1 MTLRLQWWHIAVPV
15 LILVLGGL
23 SFWYLNRNTDEA
35 EIRLTLKQLCSV
47 GSKAEGESAAAGA
60 IKLQRS
66 NELFT
71 DPCRLDFRHS
81 MFQGD
86 FSVSEIAA
94 NIARFRML
102 FQTVQIEIR
111 DLHITVTPPDGAQVY
126 FTGLLDGVARNGE
139 QVGEVRDLF
148 CKLKKVDG
156 KWRISEMNIREVLE
170 K

>member
-1 MTLRLQWWHIAVPV
+1 MTLRLQWRHIAVPV

-47 GSKAEGESAAAGA
+47 GSKTEGESAAAAA

-102 FQTVQIEIR
+102 FQTVKIEIR
-111 DLHITVTPPDGAQVY
+111 DLHITVTPPDKAHVY
-126 FTGLLDGVARNGE
+126 FTGLLDGIARNGE
-139 QVGEVRDLF
+139 QAGEVRDLF
-148 CKLKKVDG
+148 CELKKTDG
-156 KWRISEMNIREVLE
+156 QWRISEMNIREVLE

>member
-47 GSKAEGESAAAGA
+47 GSKAESESAAA
-60 IKLQRS
+60 
-66 NELFT
+66 

>member
-111 DLHITVTPPDGAQVY
+111 
-126 FTGLLDGVARNGE
+126 
-139 QVGEVRDLF
+139 
-148 CKLKKVDG
+148 
-156 KWRISEMNIREVLE
+156 
-170 K
+170 